1 MINQSSTFFSLRCKD
16 IYLVVLVFILVAFC
30 SFLYTRTLPGF
41 MPQDEYVILLAN
53 KCAVTQ
59 SFPQCDMLLNYNY
72 GNYIYYNL
80 IESLTNNFP
89 IEIYRTWI
97 LFSYVFLLGLCCY
110 FALRSIKISRAV
122 SLVTSIVALFPRL
135 SIGSTFFGVFTNKEN
150 LGRSIVFPLIWI
162 IFCWHL
168 KRLQDKKE
176 IWPVFL
182 VIGLGSYFHPVTMV
196 FLAGLLLLVTLVHH
210 FIDKEWFFGIK
221 QFMKGL
227 VAFCLGASSLLF
239 EIYQRTRVI
248 AGGFVSRIDYSTAI
262 EFRLG
267 WEFPP
272 DNLVWFKAIS
282 VFCVFFII
290 VILFAIYKRNVGNI
304 VDYIKINITA
314 RWVILVVILSTSLS
328 ILLPFIQLQA
338 MRHLGSP
345 LLIQQTSRIFIFFYP
360 ALFIA
365 FAISLDYL
373 FKNIQILKRFKVFSL
388 ALVLLFGIIS
398 SNIGSEWLQY
408 LSKKGAYDPGY
419 IPLTIQGS
427 NDVNDFDFYPN
438 ICNELRKLGADSNS
452 KIITDD
458 GLRLLYFCEIP
469 LHVTW
474 QDGAAYLNKGRSEFV
489 TWYKR
494 YLEQTNI
501 LESGDIEVLKV
512 YMKSNGVKFIVV
524 SSKNTVSK
532 ILKSPDFKVIQS
544 GDRLV
549 ATLLK

>member
-1 MINQSSTFFSLRCKD
+1 M
-16 IYLVVLVFILVAFC
+16 
-30 SFLYTRTLPGF
+30 
-41 MPQDEYVILLAN
+41 
-53 KCAVTQ
+53 Q
-59 SFPQCDMLLNYNY
+59 SFPQCDMLSNYNY
-72 GNYIYYNL
+72 GNYLYYNL
-80 IESLTNNFP
+80 IESLTNHFP

-110 FALRSIKISRAV
+110 IALRSIKISRAV
-122 SLVTSIVALFPRL
+122 SLVTSVIALFPRL
-135 SIGSTFFGVFTNKEN
+135 SIGSTFFGVFTHKEN
-150 LGRSIVFPLIWI
+150 LGRSLVFPLVWI

-168 KRLQDKKE
+168 KRSQDKKE

-182 VIGLGSYFHPVTMV
+182 IIGLGSYLHPVTMV
-196 FLAGLLLLVTLVHH
+196 FLAGLLLLVTLVNH
-210 FIDKEWFFGIK
+210 FIDREWLVGAK
-221 QFMKGL
+221 QFIKGL
-227 VAFCLGASSLLF
+227 AAFCLGALPLLF

-248 AGGFVSRIDYSTAI
+248 ADGLVSKIDYSTAI

-282 VFCVFFII
+282 VLCAFF
-290 VILFAIYKRNVGNI
+290 VVAILFSMYKRNVGNVI
-304 VDYIKINITA
+304 DYIRINLTA
-314 RWVILVVILSTSLS
+314 RWVFLVAMYSISLS
-328 ILLPFIQLQA
+328 IILPFIQLQA
-338 MRHLGSP
+338 IRHLGSP

-365 FAISLDYL
+365 FAISLNYL
-373 FKNIQILKRFKVFSL
+373 FRNTQILKRFRVFFL
-388 ALVLLFGIIS
+388 ILVLLFGIIS

-419 IPLTIQGS
+419 IPLKIQGGS
-427 NDVNDFDFYPN
+427 DINDFDFYPTV
-438 ICNELRKLGADSNS
+438 CGELRKLGANSNS

-489 TWYKR
+489 TWFKR
-494 YLEQTNI
+494 YSEQTNV
-501 LESGDIEVLKV
+501 LESGDIVALKK
-512 YMKSNGVKFIVV
+512 YMKSNGAKYIVINSMNV
-524 SSKNTVSK
+524 VSK
-532 ILKSPDFKVIQS
+532 ILKSPDFKVTQN

-549 ATLLK
+549 AVLLK